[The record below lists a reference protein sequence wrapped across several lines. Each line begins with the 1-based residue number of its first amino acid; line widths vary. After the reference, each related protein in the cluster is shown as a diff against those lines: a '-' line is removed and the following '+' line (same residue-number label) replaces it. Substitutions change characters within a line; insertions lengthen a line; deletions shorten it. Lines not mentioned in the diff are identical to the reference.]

1 MQKNEQVIIIGA
13 GISGLTAAIEL
24 EKNGTS
30 PMIYEATDNIG
41 GRVKTDYIEGF
52 QLDHGFQVLL
62 TAYPEARKYL
72 DYDALELK
80 TFSPGALIY
89 DGNKTFALSDPLR
102 QPSTLFTMISSPV
115 GSLGDKVKM
124 WSLSRMLK
132 KKSLEEIFR
141 EKEVSTLQYLMDYGF
156 TEKII
161 NHFFKPFFSGIYLED
176 KLATSSRMFEFVFKM
191 FSEGNAAV
199 PAKGM
204 QEIPNQLFAQL
215 KNTKIHFNKKVS
227 RIEGQTIAFINGDM
241 VEAEKIIIAADPYR
255 ILPGLSS
262 QTQDYHSV
270 VNLYFSVN
278 QSVIQKPLIGLVS
291 KKGALI
297 NNFNYMTDVSK
308 DYAPAG
314 KCLLSVSV
322 VKDTQ
327 LKDEALIDKVKEEFA
342 QLSGQD
348 QGEMQF
354 LNMYRI
360 KRALPVLDDIQT
372 DIQPTATRIQSK
384 VFLAGDYLLNGS
396 LNAAMVSGRAAAMAA
411 LSI

>member
-372 DIQPTATRIQSK
+372 DIQPTATRIQNK